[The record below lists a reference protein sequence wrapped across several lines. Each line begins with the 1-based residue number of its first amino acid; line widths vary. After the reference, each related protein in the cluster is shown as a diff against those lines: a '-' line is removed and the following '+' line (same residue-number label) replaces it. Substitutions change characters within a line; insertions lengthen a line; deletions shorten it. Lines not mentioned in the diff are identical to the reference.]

1 MGRFIPER
9 VLEEIRFRNDIVE
22 VIGSHVTLKRSGSTY
37 KACCP
42 FHKEKTPSFN
52 VNPNLQIF
60 KCFGCG
66 EGGDVISFL
75 MKHQGMDFMTAAK
88 TLAERANISL
98 ELEEDSGASKHRK
111 LLYEINHGV
120 AQFYRRCLLQAP
132 AAETARKYLT
142 ERKLDGDIAEAFQLG
157 FAPDGWDVTL
167 QWGEK
172 YKYTPDQ
179 LEACG
184 LVLRSQ
190 KEGQRGKFYD
200 RFRGR
205 LMFPIHDSQGRV
217 IGFSARILKDDPK
230 APKYVNSPETPVFH
244 KGRVLYAFDK
254 ARRHIVNAPNRE
266 AIICEGQID
275 VVRCHQA
282 GIETA
287 VAAQGT
293 AFTEEHVRSLK
304 NYADG
309 VVLAFDSDTA
319 GKAAAVKTAVVFM
332 DAGIVVRVAE
342 LPDGEDP
349 DSFIRKQGGKAF
361 EEVLASAQSVVAFQ
375 IKSMSSAERDAR
387 GVAAVSRIAKAVL
400 ETITHS
406 QNAVQR
412 ARLLQEAAELL
423 KLPESALE
431 EDMKKVA
438 EAQKRT
444 AERQAERK
452 AARQKQA
459 APAGGA
465 PLDHEMPPPMDEMD
479 VEIPPDV
486 LDAFPQGEVFAS
498 TDAPTEPRPARV
510 PHEEQ
515 MLCEHIVHVA
525 DYPEL
530 GSLIDEYLPMDMV
543 SNAKCKHLITCA
555 IDAAAHNTDL
565 LEELLAEGEDGAD
578 VLAYAE
584 ELLAAPVKVTG
595 KKEYKPAEAVQDLIL
610 RLWRNRL
617 DRERREISARG
628 AAATPEDAAR
638 RSQITV
644 DLKHLRRWDTGHDVI
659 AIERAAG

>member
-1 MGRFIPER
+1 MGKFIPER
-9 VLEEIRFRNDIVE
+9 LLEEIRFRNDIVE
-22 VIGSHVTLKRSGSTY
+22 VIGAHVTLKRTGSTY

-42 FHKEKTPSFN
+42 FHKENTPSFN

-75 MKHQGMDFMTAAK
+75 MKHQGMDFITAAK

-111 LLYEINHGV
+111 LIYEINHGV

-132 AAETARKYLT
+132 AAEKARRYLA
-142 ERKLDGDIAEAFQLG
+142 ERKLDGDIAETFQVG
-157 FAPDGWDVTL
+157 YAPDGWDVTL
-167 QWGEK
+167 QWGAK

-179 LEACG
+179 LESAG

-190 KEGQRGKFYD
+190 REGQRGKFYD
-200 RFRGR
+200 RFRDR
-205 LMFPIHDSQGRV
+205 LVFPIHDSQSRV
-217 IGFSARILKDDPK
+217 IGFSARILKADPK
-230 APKYVNSPETPVFH
+230 APKYVNSPETSVFH

-309 VVLAFDSDTA
+309 VVLAFDSDPA

-349 DSFIRKQGGKAF
+349 DSFIRKSGGKAF

-375 IKSMSSAERDAR
+375 VKSLSGQERDAR
-387 GVAAVSRIAKAVL
+387 GVAAVSRIANAVL
-400 ETITHS
+400 ETIAHS

-412 ARLLQEAAELL
+412 ARLMQEAAELL
-423 KLPESALE
+423 NLPESALE
-431 EDMKKVA
+431 EDMKKIA

-444 AERQAERK
+444 AERQAER
-452 AARQKQA
+452 QA
-459 APAGGA
+459 VRDSQPAPSGGMPVDFDA
-465 PLDHEMPPPMDEMD
+465 PPPIDEAEI
-479 VEIPPDV
+479 EIPPDV
-486 LDAFPQGEVFAS
+486 LDAFPPEGDFGAADVPPVAR
-498 TDAPTEPRPARV
+498 AARV

-515 MLCEHIVHVA
+515 MLCEHMVHVA

-530 GSLIDEYLPMDMV
+530 GTLVAEYLPPDMV
-543 SNAKCKHLITCA
+543 SAPKCRHLITCA
-555 IDAAAHNTDL
+555 ADAAAHNTDL
-565 LEELLAEGEDGAD
+565 LEELLAEGEDGAE

-584 ELLAAPVKVTG
+584 ALLAGPVKVTG

-610 RLWRNRL
+610 RLWRSRL
-617 DRERREISARG
+617 DRERREITAKG
-628 AAATPEDAAR
+628 ATASPEEAAR

-644 DLKHLRRWDTGHDVI
+644 DLQHLRRWETGRDVI
-659 AIERAAG
+659 EIERSAG

>member
-75 MKHQGMDFMTAAK
+75 MKHQGLDFLTAAK
-88 TLAERANISL
+88 MLAERAGISL

-111 LLYEINHGV
+111 LIYEINHGV
-120 AQFYRRCLLQAP
+120 SQFFRRCLLQAP
-132 AAETARKYLT
+132 AAAKARQYLA
-142 ERKLDGDIAEAFQLG
+142 ERKLDGDIADAFQIG
-157 FAPDGWDVTL
+157 YAPDGWDVTL
-167 QWGEK
+167 QWGAK

-190 KEGQRGKFYD
+190 RQNSRGEFYD
-200 RFRGR
+200 RFRDR

-217 IGFSARILKDDPK
+217 IGFSARILKADPK
-230 APKYVNSPETPVFH
+230 APKYVNSPETAVFH

-349 DSFIRKQGGKAF
+349 DSFIREKGGKAF
-361 EEVLASAQSVVAFQ
+361 EEILAAAQSVVAFQ
-375 IKSMSSAERDAR
+375 IKSLSGQERDAR
-387 GVAAVSRIAKAVL
+387 GVAATSRIAKAVL

-431 EDMKKVA
+431 EDLKKIA
-438 EAQKRT
+438 EAQQRT
-444 AERQAERK
+444 AERQAQRK
-452 AARQKQA
+452 SAREDRP
-459 APAGGA
+459 APSATGM
-465 PLDHEMPPPMDEMD
+465 PLDSDGPPLMDEAEI
-479 VEIPPDV
+479 EIPPDE
-486 LDAFPQGEVFAS
+486 LDAFPPEDVFAPGGGLS
-498 TDAPTEPRPARV
+498 TPQVPRV

-515 MLCEHIVHVA
+515 MLCEHIVHVV
-525 DYPEL
+525 DYPQL
-530 GSLIDEYLPMDMV
+530 GVLVEEYLPAEMLT
-543 SNAKCKHLITCA
+543 SPKCRQLVACA
-555 IDAAAHNTDL
+555 VDAASHNTDL
-565 LEELLAEGEDGAD
+565 LEELLAEGEDGAE

-584 ELLAAPVKVTG
+584 TLLSTPVKVTG
-595 KKEYKPAEAVQDLIL
+595 REYSPEEAVQDLIL
-610 RLWRNRL
+610 GLWRSHL
-617 DRERREISARG
+617 DRERREILAKG

-638 RSQITV
+638 RRQITV
-644 DLKHLRRWDTGHDVI
+644 DLKHLRRWETGRDVI
-659 AIERAAG
+659 AIERSAR